1 MIYYQKN
8 QSNLSRL
15 FSKIDFL
22 YIQMVSY
29 IYALLFNLLL
39 LFTLNGD
46 TKITFEENEEG
57 SIKSRR
63 INREKIQSSID
74 KSIHDWGTIYDVIC
88 YFYVI
93 LNGLFIFSWIYFRM
107 PLYYKI
113 DRLKYIEE
121 NSIQNKK
128 NLRFYQKIYI
138 ILIMTIYDRDYI
150 LTLIYE
156 FIFSLIGAI
165 MKRGEITYAFLLLPI
180 IDLNNIL
187 KNIIVS
193 IRLRY
198 KEVALTFLLAFI
210 IMYLFSNMAYF
221 FFNQDFSQE
230 IEYMDDNVCKT
241 LIFCFLNAL
250 DSGLRARGGIADS
263 AIRLSYSRNKR
274 HYIRRLIMD
283 DFFFILIVII
293 AIDLVFGIIIG
304 AFNTLRDEEQRHSAD
319 RKNHCFICHVNKN
332 TLEKNRQNFNEH
344 RTKVHNIWNYVD
356 YMMALK
362 FSDVH
367 DLNAINSYA
376 NQKMENKD
384 ISWLPT
390 YKDLKANGKNGRI
403 DELEEELKV
412 EDENVNKYFVKMC

>member
-1 MIYYQKN
+1 
-8 QSNLSRL
+8 
-15 FSKIDFL
+15 
-22 YIQMVSY
+22 
-29 IYALLFNLLL
+29 
-39 LFTLNGD
+39 
-46 TKITFEENEEG
+46 
-57 SIKSRR
+57 
-63 INREKIQSSID
+63 
-74 KSIHDWGTIYDVIC
+74 
-88 YFYVI
+88 
-93 LNGLFIFSWIYFRM
+93 
-107 PLYYKI
+107 
-113 DRLKYIEE
+113 
-121 NSIQNKK
+121 
-128 NLRFYQKIYI
+128 
-138 ILIMTIYDRDYI
+138 

-283 DFFFILIVII
+283 DFFF
-293 AIDLVFGIIIG
+293 
-304 AFNTLRDEEQRHSAD
+304 
-319 RKNHCFICHVNKN
+319 
-332 TLEKNRQNFNEH
+332 
-344 RTKVHNIWNYVD
+344 Y
-356 YMMALK
+356 
-362 FSDVH
+362 
-367 DLNAINSYA
+367 INCYYC
-376 NQKMENKD
+376 N
-384 ISWLPT
+384 
-390 YKDLKANGKNGRI
+390 
-403 DELEEELKV
+403 
-412 EDENVNKYFVKMC
+412 

>member
-1 MIYYQKN
+1 
-8 QSNLSRL
+8 
-15 FSKIDFL
+15 
-22 YIQMVSY
+22 
-29 IYALLFNLLL
+29 
-39 LFTLNGD
+39 
-46 TKITFEENEEG
+46 
-57 SIKSRR
+57 
-63 INREKIQSSID
+63 
-74 KSIHDWGTIYDVIC
+74 
-88 YFYVI
+88 
-93 LNGLFIFSWIYFRM
+93 M

-128 NLRFYQKIYI
+128 SLRFYQKIYI

-150 LTLIYE
+150 LTLIFE
-156 FIFSLIGAI
+156 FIFSLIGTI
-165 MKRGEITYAFLLLPI
+165 MKRGEIIYAFLLLPI

-198 KEVALTFLLAFI
+198 KEVALTFTLAFI

-304 AFNTLRDEEQRHSAD
+304 AFNTLRDEETRHSAD